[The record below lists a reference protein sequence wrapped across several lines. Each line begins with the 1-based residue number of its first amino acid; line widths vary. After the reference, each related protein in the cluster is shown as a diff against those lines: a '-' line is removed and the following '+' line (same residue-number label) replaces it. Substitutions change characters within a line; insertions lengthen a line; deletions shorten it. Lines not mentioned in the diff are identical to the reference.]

1 MQSKY
6 LGAVKHEQC
15 VNSDEDE
22 AYGYLTSAVDP
33 HARLSRVDWHF
44 LVGCRTGILQSLSE
58 ARLVGKK
65 FATVTSNFRTH
76 TLSIKY
82 R

>member
-44 LVGCRTGILQSLSE
+44 LVGYVPPYWDLAII
-58 ARLVGKK
+58 A
-65 FATVTSNFRTH
+65 
-76 TLSIKY
+76 
-82 R
+82 